1 MVIQPEEGAPSVSLS
16 VPEEELLEAV
26 LTEEEIAAGAQVRIT
41 VAKAEPSTEE
51 LALFTN
57 AMNGYKECLYLDIS
71 LAKVSGNAV
80 TAITEVPGGIRLVLT
95 LPTELQKEGRSFV
108 LFREHDGSIEMLR
121 DLDKDTA
128 TVTFES
134 DKFSVFALAY
144 SDAWQGYYPSTKP
157 DSDVAQI
164 GGSGDTTQTGNGNG
178 DANPETGDNNN
189 VGLGSR
195 WPSWQPAG

>member
-1 MVIQPEEGAPSVSLS
+1 MEAEYLVPTYRFGSLEVGSYKFTLTITDNNDSSTVFQQEYTIQVNPKAEVVIQPEEGAPSVSLS

-95 LPTELQKEGRSFV
+95 QPTELQ
-108 LFREHDGSIEMLR
+108 
-121 DLDKDTA
+121 
-128 TVTFES
+128 
-134 DKFSVFALAY
+134 
-144 SDAWQGYYPSTKP
+144 
-157 DSDVAQI
+157 
-164 GGSGDTTQTGNGNG
+164 
-178 DANPETGDNNN
+178 
-189 VGLGSR
+189 
-195 WPSWQPAG
+195 